1 MLPIEPLMGVI
12 TDRIGIPLDE
22 WAVAATL
29 EATGM
34 RDVDAREKHGYADI
48 FGLARALY
56 KVIMASPPELEEG
69 ESAGEKPETSGE
81 RTRRFLKHLF
91 EGSFFAMPMIGQIIC
106 ILTTRYSLWASLDFS
121 EMQATLIGL
130 GTVGSFAI
138 TGGVIMTIGR
148 QGTAYRGMKAYSLL
162 EQVCKQL
169 VGLGLLLAT
178 LVWICAL
185 LANLFVP
192 FLGGWAF
199 TTASLYYIAL
209 CSMWLALGLLYMLGK
224 HSWSF
229 GVTFC
234 GGLLVAV
241 QVRIFG
247 FGVEWS
253 QLSSIF
259 AASAVAFVIAARAI
273 RKLRPDEDP
282 KLAAS
287 PLPPPDVA
295 AGILA
300 PFAVYGLGYFTF
312 LFLDRLLAWTAP
324 GRPLPMPVWFHTP
337 YELGMDWALI
347 SLLVPMAYLEHIIHE
362 FGPRIMREQD
372 RIAYDHIGVHRASM
386 VQFGLRS
393 LIITAVFSV
402 VSVIV
407 TYFGIR
413 SLRAFD
419 DVQEIRDFFASSI
432 TENVFWF
439 AAVGYQL
446 LTWALMVGL
455 LFFTLARG
463 NVVVKAMWRCLA
475 VGLVVGFAASR
486 LIGPEWAVLG
496 FLSGTIVF
504 AALMLRAGLGL
515 GRSIDYYYYSAY

>member
-1 MLPIEPLMGVI
+1 MGVI

-34 RDVDAREKHGYADI
+34 RDLDAREKHGYEDL
-48 FGLARALY
+48 FGLARDLH
-56 KVIMASPPELEEG
+56 VLIMASPPKIE
-69 ESAGEKPETSGE
+69 AGKRAGNKPETQGE

-91 EGSFFAMPMIGQIIC
+91 QGSFFAMPMIGQIIC
-106 ILTTRYSLWASLDFS
+106 ILTTRYSLWASLDFT

-148 QGTAYRGMKAYSLL
+148 QGTAYRSMKAYSLL
-162 EQVCKQL
+162 EKVCKQL

-178 LVWICAL
+178 LVWIFAL
-185 LANLFVP
+185 LANMFVP

-209 CSMWLALGLLYMLGK
+209 CAMWLALGLLYMLGK
-224 HSWSF
+224 HAWSF
-229 GVTFC
+229 GVTLS
-234 GGLLVAV
+234 GGLLVGV
-241 QVRIFG
+241 QVRLLG
-247 FGVEWS
+247 FDVEWS

-259 AASAVAFVIAARAI
+259 LASIVAFLVAARAI
-273 RKLRPDEDP
+273 RKLRPDEDA

-347 SLLVPMAYLEHIIHE
+347 SLLVPMAYLEHVIHE

-372 RIAYDHIGVHRASM
+372 QLTYDRMPEHRSSM

-393 LIITAVFSV
+393 LLVTAVFSV
-402 VSVIV
+402 VSIIV
-407 TYFGIR
+407 TYYAVR
-413 SLRAFD
+413 ALRAFD
-419 DVQEIRDFFASSI
+419 DVQEIRDFFASPI

-475 VGLVVGFAASR
+475 LCLVVGFAASR
-486 LIGPEWAVLG
+486 LLAPEWAVLG
-496 FLSGTIVF
+496 FVAGTVYF
-504 AALMLRAGLGL
+504 AFTMLRAGLGL
-515 GRSIDYYYYSAY
+515 GRGIDYYYYSAY